1 MERARAALV
10 TGASRGIGAAT
21 AIRLA
26 QEGCDVAVHYRGGRT
41 DAEAVVERIEQLG
54 RRAVAVQADLDD
66 PEQAKRLVRKAA
78 EELGGLTILVNN
90 AGYSQHADVEEL
102 ELEDWERMVRVTLTA
117 AFVCAQA
124 AVPWMK
130 EAGWGRIVNV
140 VSLRAMTG
148 SDHGAHYAAAKSGLI
163 GLTKSLALELAKY
176 NITVNGIS
184 PGYTKTEMTRAALE
198 KHGAEIMKKIPLGR
212 AAEPEEV
219 AAVIAFLA
227 SDDAGYITGET
238 INVNGGIYMR

>member
-1 MERARAALV
+1 MEKARVALV
-10 TGASRGIGAAT
+10 TGSSRGIGAAT

-26 QEGCDVAVHYRGGRT
+26 QDGCDVAVHYRGSRAG
-41 DAEAVVERIEQLG
+41 AEAVVAEIEKLG
-54 RRAVAVQADLDD
+54 RKAVTVQADLDD
-66 PEQAKRLVRKAA
+66 PEQARLLVEQAA
-78 EELGGLTILVNN
+78 AELGGVHILVNN
-90 AGYSQHADVEEL
+90 AGYSQHAEVEEL

-117 AFVCAQA
+117 AFVCSQA
-124 AVPWMK
+124 AVPHMR

-176 NITVNGIS
+176 NITVNGVS
-184 PGYTKTEMTRAALE
+184 PGYTRTEMTRAALE
-198 KHGAEIMKKIPLGR
+198 KHGEEISKKIPLGR
-212 AAEPEEV
+212 PAKPEEI

-227 SDDAGYITGET
+227 SDGASYITGET
-238 INVNGGIYMR
+238 VNVNGGIYVR